1 MHAER
6 RDDAVR
12 GDDAR
17 EVQIDPALAGRE
29 LGSWTMV
36 PPATSVPAA
45 IALAALL
52 LWYFR
57 RLGRKDVPAT
67 RRRLRR
73 ASIVFALVGIVP
85 LVRVLSFVHPHADRV
100 GWALMWSAVLLAL
113 LGWAL
118 LAVIDVI
125 LVARSGMREY
135 AALEREFLRRPGAD
149 EAAPDAAR
157 AASVP
162 EPRDG

>member
-1 MHAER
+1 MDAEFE
-6 RDDAVR
+6 
-12 GDDAR
+12 GDPPETKEGPAF
-17 EVQIDPALAGRE
+17 EIDPALAGRD

-36 PPATSVPAA
+36 PPLVAVPAA
-45 IALAALL
+45 IALAAVL

-57 RLGRKDVPAT
+57 RLGRKDVPAA

-73 ASIVFALVGIVP
+73 ASIVFALVGIAP

-118 LAVIDVI
+118 LAVIDLIV
-125 LVARSGMREY
+125 VARSGMREY
-135 AALEREFLRRPGAD
+135 AALEREFLRRPDAD
-149 EAAPDAAR
+149 AGGEQ
-157 AASVP
+157 
-162 EPRDG
+162 RDG